1 MESTINTSFH
11 TLVPEHQ
18 IATDSEV
25 KTLLETF
32 KCSIEQIPVIY
43 STDPA
48 LATLNARVG
57 DVIKINRISPITGKP
72 SPYFRVV
79 IEAP

>member
-1 MESTINTSFH
+1 M
-11 TLVPEHQ
+11 VPEHKL
-18 IATDSEV
+18 ANDNEV
-25 KTLLETF
+25 KNLLETL

-57 DVIKINRISPITGKP
+57 DVIKINRISPITGKL
-72 SPYFRVV
+72 SPYYRVV